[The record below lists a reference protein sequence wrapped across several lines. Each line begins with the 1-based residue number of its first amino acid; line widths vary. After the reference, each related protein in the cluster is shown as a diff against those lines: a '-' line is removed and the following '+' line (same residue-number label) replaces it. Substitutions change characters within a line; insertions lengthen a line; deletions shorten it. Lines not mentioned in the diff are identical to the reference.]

1 VADANIAAISAT
13 VLLLLAFSTRRA
25 PSEQARRGRLL
36 LLGWLAVF
44 VGVSYYL
51 GANASRAA
59 ANAWSVLFWLLL
71 AGWGASLRD
80 RGLVVIGLVFAAL
93 YFAVSFLMPLLL
105 AR

>member
-1 VADANIAAISAT
+1 MGDANVAAISAT
-13 VLLLLAFSTRRA
+13 VLLLMAYSTRKA

-51 GANASRAA
+51 GAYGSRVA
-59 ANAWSVLFWLLL
+59 ANAWSVVFWLLL
-71 AGWGASLRD
+71 AGWGATLRD
-80 RGLVVIGLVFAAL
+80 RGLVVIGLVFALL
-93 YFAVSFLMPLLL
+93 YFAIGFLMPALL